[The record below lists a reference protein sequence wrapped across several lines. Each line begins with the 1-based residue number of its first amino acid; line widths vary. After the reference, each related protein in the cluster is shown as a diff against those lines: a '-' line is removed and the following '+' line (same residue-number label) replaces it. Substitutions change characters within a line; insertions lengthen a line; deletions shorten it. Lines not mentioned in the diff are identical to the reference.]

1 MTSVALG
8 APESGLVIAP
18 RSRGDLVRLILHQV
32 RYDLLSI
39 LRNRQAQFFTLAM
52 PVSFL
57 VLFVAIFG
65 NGMLNQGT
73 EHIKASTYYVAA
85 LTTFGI
91 VDAAFMTLVVAFVE
105 ARESGILRRR
115 QATPQPSWIII
126 ASRAVTTVAVASTTA
141 IVLLALGHFAYGA
154 SLHLGS
160 LLPLALAV
168 LVGSLAFCALAF
180 AVVGMVRSVQSAQP
194 VAMAFAMPLFF
205 ISGVFVP
212 WSFIPPW
219 LHTVADYFPVRHLA
233 LAILNPFI
241 TAGSAWSPTDLA
253 IIAAWGLGGLALAV
267 RFFKWSPQDS

>member
-8 APESGLVIAP
+8 APESALVIAP

-141 IVLLALGHFAYGA
+141 I
-154 SLHLGS
+154 
-160 LLPLALAV
+160 
-168 LVGSLAFCALAF
+168 
-180 AVVGMVRSVQSAQP
+180 
-194 VAMAFAMPLFF
+194 
-205 ISGVFVP
+205 
-212 WSFIPPW
+212 
-219 LHTVADYFPVRHLA
+219 
-233 LAILNPFI
+233 
-241 TAGSAWSPTDLA
+241 
-253 IIAAWGLGGLALAV
+253 
-267 RFFKWSPQDS
+267 